1 MGQPLFVIGK
11 PKPKPGEKPPAKGS
25 KEEPEPTP
33 TATEDI
39 SELNRRMRLIE
50 ERNSSIDVRMEVVEE
65 NAVKRHQ
72 SLSKEFKTFLLDISE
87 QKREIN
93 ELKNKIL
100 EIIRNITLLARK
112 EEVEVLRKYLDIW
125 KPMNFVTRNEIE
137 EIVKDTIRNQKV

>member
-1 MGQPLFVIGK
+1 
-11 PKPKPGEKPPAKGS
+11 PAKGS